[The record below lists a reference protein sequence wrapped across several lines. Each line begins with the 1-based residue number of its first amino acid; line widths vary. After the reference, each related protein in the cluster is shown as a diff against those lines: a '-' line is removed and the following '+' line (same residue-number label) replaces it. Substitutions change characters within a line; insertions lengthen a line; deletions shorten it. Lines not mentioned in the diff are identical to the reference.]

1 MSDARRVLLVGATGL
16 VGTRVMQECVGRSD
30 VRLIA
35 LTRREAPM
43 PPGARLEMLVAD
55 PAEWAQSVAAVA
67 PDAVICA
74 LGTTWRK
81 AGQDEAA
88 FRAVDEEL
96 VLRVA
101 KAAKVA
107 GVSNFVLV
115 SSVGANMASRAF
127 YLRVKG
133 EVEAALRKLKFA
145 RLDILRP
152 GLLRGPRGSDRRMG
166 ERLAILV
173 SPLANLFL
181 HGSRR
186 GLRAIDA
193 RLVARAA
200 LQGTKEKARG
210 TFVHD
215 NDAIARIERRLDGR
229 SV

>member
-1 MSDARRVLLVGATGL
+1 MSEVRRILLVGATGL
-16 VGTRVMQECVGRSD
+16 VGTRVMEAGVGRSD

-43 PPGARLEMLVAD
+43 PKGARMEMLVAD

-81 AGQDEAA
+81 AGEDEAA

-101 KAAKVA
+101 RAAKDA

-115 SSVGANMASRAF
+115 SSVGADSASRMF
-127 YLRVKG
+127 YLRMKA
-133 EVEAALRKLKFA
+133 EVEAAVRKLRFH

-152 GLLRGPRGSDRRMG
+152 GLLRGPRGADRRPG
-166 ERLAILV
+166 ERLGILA
-173 SPLANLFL
+173 SPITDLFL
-181 HGSRR
+181 RGDRSRFR
-186 GLRAIDA
+186 SIDA
-193 RLVARAA
+193 RRVAQAA
-200 LQGTKEKARG
+200 LQAAKEKARG
-210 TFVHD
+210 SFVHD
-215 NDAIARIERRLDGR
+215 NEAIARLERRLDGFG
-229 SV
+229 

>member
-1 MSDARRVLLVGATGL
+1 MSDVRRILLVGATGL
-16 VGTRVMQECVGRSD
+16 VGTRVMEACVGRTD

-43 PPGARLEMLVAD
+43 PKGARMEMLVAD

-81 AGQDEAA
+81 AGEDEAA

-101 KAAKVA
+101 RAAKDN

-115 SSVGANMASRAF
+115 SSAGADPVSRSF
-127 YLRVKG
+127 YLRVKA
-133 EVEAALRKLKFA
+133 EVEAAVRKLRLH

-152 GLLRGPRGSDRRMG
+152 GLLRGPRSRDRRPA
-166 ERLAILV
+166 ERLAILA
-173 SPLANLFL
+173 SPIADRFL
-181 HGSRR
+181 RGERR
-186 GLRAIDA
+186 RFRSIDA
-193 RLVARAA
+193 RRVARAA
-200 LQGTKEKARG
+200 LEAAKEKARG
-210 TFVHD
+210 SFVHD
-215 NDAIARIERRLDGR
+215 NDAIARLERRLDSFG
-229 SV
+229 

>member
-1 MSDARRVLLVGATGL
+1 MSEVRRILLVGATGL
-16 VGTRVMQECVGRSD
+16 VGTRVMEAGVDRSD

-43 PPGARLEMLVAD
+43 PKGARMEMLVAD

-81 AGQDEAA
+81 AGEDEAA

-101 KAAKVA
+101 RAAKDA

-115 SSVGANMASRAF
+115 SSVGADSASRMF
-127 YLRVKG
+127 YLRMKA
-133 EVEAALRKLKFA
+133 EVEAAVRKLRFH

-152 GLLRGPRGSDRRMG
+152 GLLRGPRGGDRRPG
-166 ERLAILV
+166 ERLGILV
-173 SPLANLFL
+173 SPITDLFL
-181 HGSRR
+181 RGERSRYR
-186 GLRAIDA
+186 SIDA
-193 RLVARAA
+193 RRVARAA
-200 LQGTKEKARG
+200 LQAAKEKARG
-210 TFVHD
+210 SFVHD
-215 NDAIARIERRLDGR
+215 NEAIARLERRLDGFG
-229 SV
+229 